1 MSGATGS
8 RPPLSP
14 DQKRDWLRL
23 YRSENVGPATFR
35 TLINRFGS
43 AAAALDALPALSRRG
58 GLSRAIRVHSPAEA
72 DAELDLAAK
81 LSLRLVTPG
90 EAGYPPLLAHTDA
103 APPILFLRGS
113 PEIMAR
119 PAVAIVGARNASAVG
134 RRMAL
139 DIASQLGRTGIVI
152 ASGLARG
159 IDTAAH
165 RGALDTGTVAVLAGG
180 HGRVYPPQNE
190 GLAEEICAHGAL
202 LSEMPPD
209 YEPRGRDFPR
219 RNRIV
224 SGMGFGVVVVEA
236 ARRSGSLIT
245 ARLAG
250 EQGRDVFAVPGSP
263 LDPRAEGTN
272 ELIRNG
278 ASLVR
283 SAADILEELGERMAA
298 TPLAEPPTDGGF
310 AMPEDDG
317 IDAGDV
323 GDEARRQVAELLST
337 APVDADEL
345 IRQSGLPAAA
355 VHLVLVEL
363 ELAGRLLRHPGGR
376 VSLNVG

>member
-58 GLSRAIRVHSPAEA
+58 GLSRAIRVHSQAEA

-119 PAVAIVGARNASAVG
+119 PAVANVGARNATAVG
-134 RRMAL
+134 RRMAH

-152 ASGLARG
+152 ASG
-159 IDTAAH
+159 
-165 RGALDTGTVAVLAGG
+165 
-180 HGRVYPPQNE
+180 
-190 GLAEEICAHGAL
+190 
-202 LSEMPPD
+202 
-209 YEPRGRDFPR
+209 
-219 RNRIV
+219 
-224 SGMGFGVVVVEA
+224 
-236 ARRSGSLIT
+236 
-245 ARLAG
+245 
-250 EQGRDVFAVPGSP
+250 
-263 LDPRAEGTN
+263 
-272 ELIRNG
+272 
-278 ASLVR
+278 
-283 SAADILEELGERMAA
+283 
-298 TPLAEPPTDGGF
+298 
-310 AMPEDDG
+310 
-317 IDAGDV
+317 
-323 GDEARRQVAELLST
+323 
-337 APVDADEL
+337 
-345 IRQSGLPAAA
+345 
-355 VHLVLVEL
+355 
-363 ELAGRLLRHPGGR
+363 
-376 VSLNVG
+376 